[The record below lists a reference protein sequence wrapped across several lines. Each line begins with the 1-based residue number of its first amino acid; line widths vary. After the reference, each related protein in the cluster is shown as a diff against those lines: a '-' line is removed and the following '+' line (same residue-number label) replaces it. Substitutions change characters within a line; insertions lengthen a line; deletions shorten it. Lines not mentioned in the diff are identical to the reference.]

1 MVGQWN
7 GWTAVFPGG
16 QLMGLGW
23 LHWELKEAGW
33 ERTEILEGG
42 WGQGELKEVG
52 WEGAGT
58 REGGWEMQ
66 GCQAL
71 AFPPSFFLFLDWLVG
86 NEVGD
91 CLFQSGC
98 QIAHFLL
105 GQWCREV
112 VNQVALG
119 APVTGACQVEL
130 ATRDSVWRAF
140 GLKLSAHQSFQG

>member
-16 QLMGLGW
+16 QLMRLGW
-23 LHWELKEAGW
+23 LHWELKEA
-33 ERTEILEGG
+33 LP

-71 AFPPSFFLFLDWLVG
+71 AFPPSFFFLDWLVG

-112 VNQVALG
+112 VNKVALG
-119 APVTGACQVEL
+119 TPVAGACQVEL
-130 ATRDSVWRAF
+130 ATRGVVMRAF